1 MLKELKKDL
10 RAVASKEK
18 AKVLASFFKTGKGD
32 YGEGDVFLGVTVLLS
47 RIIAKKYAKISFGD
61 IKELLDS
68 PIHEERIVA
77 LLILVDRYQKG
88 DEASR
93 QKVFR
98 FYLKNLARVN
108 NWDLVDLSAPH
119 IVGAHLFGM
128 PKKMRALLLR
138 FACSRNLWT
147 RRVAIVSTFY
157 FIKQNEFAITF
168 DLAERLLNDEHD
180 LIHKAVGWMLRE
192 VGKRDFTVLEN
203 LLKEGGRYKTMPRTM
218 LRYAIE
224 RFPEQTRKKYLSGI
238 I

>member
-98 FYLKNLARVN
+98 FYLKNLVRVN
-108 NWDLVDLSAPH
+108 NWDLVDLSAPQ
-119 IVGAHLFGM
+119 IVGAYLFDA
-128 PKKMRALLLR
+128 PKKMRTLLMKL
-138 FACSRNLWT
+138 ATSSDLWA

-157 FIKQNEFAITF
+157 FIRRDEFAPTLDI
-168 DLAERLLNDEHD
+168 AKCLLNDKQE
-180 LIHKAVGWMLRE
+180 LIHKSVGWMLRE
-192 VGKRDFTVLEN
+192 VGKRDFAVLEN
-203 LLKEGGRYKTMPRTM
+203 FLKESSRYKTMPRTM

-224 RFPEQTRKKYLSGI
+224 RFPESKRKRYLSGI